1 MSSSIKNLSVFESPV
16 PKSEGMSFG
25 IVVSEWNSQITGKLL
40 EGAVE
45 LLKKQGCKDNEII
58 IKHVPGTFELS
69 LGSQLLCEHT
79 DVDAVIALGCVIQGE
94 TRHFDFICQAVSEG
108 VTHVALEY
116 NTPVIFGVLTTNNLE
131 QAQER
136 AGGKY
141 GNKGEEAAAT
151 AIKMVKLKNELQG

>member
-1 MSSSIKNLSVFESPV
+1 MSSAIKNLSVFESPV
-16 PKSEGMSFG
+16 PTCEGMSFG
-25 IVVSEWNSQITGKLL
+25 IVVAEWNSQITGKLL
-40 EGAVE
+40 EGAVG
-45 LLKKQGCKDNEII
+45 LLKKQGCNDKDII

-108 VTHVALEY
+108 VTKVALEY
-116 NTPVIFGVLTTNNLE
+116 NTPVIFGVLTTNDSE

-136 AGGKY
+136 AGGKH

-151 AIKMVKLKNELQG
+151 AIKMVKLKNELQD

>member
-1 MSSSIKNLSVFESPV
+1 MSSAIKNLSVFESPV
-16 PKSEGMSFG
+16 PTCDGMSFG
-25 IVVSEWNSQITGKLL
+25 IVVAEWNSQITGKLL
-40 EGAVE
+40 EGAVG
-45 LLKKQGCKDNEII
+45 LLKKQGCNDKDII

-108 VTHVALEY
+108 VTKVALEY
-116 NTPVIFGVLTTNNLE
+116 NTPVIFGVLTTNDLE

-136 AGGKY
+136 AGGKH

-151 AIKMVKLKNELQG
+151 AIKMVKLKNELQD